1 MKLYSRPSSCPS
13 ISISISISPITPA
26 GFGAWQTVSVRMV
39 DEEEEA
45 LLREEE
51 EIRERE
57 EARRLKASQGQGSS
71 SSKVSIAEGIRSPH
85 ACH

>member
-1 MKLYSRPSSCPS
+1 MKLFSRPSSCPS
-13 ISISISISPITPA
+13 ISISISLITLA

-71 SSKVSIAEGIRSPH
+71 SSKVSTAEGIRSPH